1 MLLRVTMMG
10 MMGMMLSLGI
20 AQSLGNES
28 FFLLG

>member
-10 MMGMMLSLGI
+10 MLLSLGI

-28 FFLLG
+28 FYLLG